1 MSLGIFQRLFTLLE
15 NEGYELD
22 QEIIIN
28 KEQISSTTTS
38 NFLQY
43 QLAREKLLDLQEE
56 LDRVNCIT
64 ERAQQMLVFLLLTIT
79 EVHSNNSRVQS
90 VSNLIQVNTKRLAD
104 IVSILNIINYKAE
117 LLNNI
122 LVMIVENPY

>member
-15 NEGYELD
+15 NECYELD

>member
-15 NEGYELD
+15 NECYELD

-79 EVHSNNSRVQS
+79 EDPSNNSRVQS
-90 VSNLIQVNTKRLAD
+90 VSNLVQVNTKRLAD